1 MGDTPKPQVISGSEL
16 GLRTFGYALSG
27 GLDVDG
33 NSYPDLLVGS
43 LAERVVLLR
52 WDPRP
57 PRAPALLTGGIR
69 AAAGAQP
76 TPISAQGSARDQHP
90 EQDLHGDAQQGGPCP
105 LHPRLLV
112 SPPQPGRH
120 CGAVVLAAPLTA
132 PLPPQHHGDR
142 LLLLQPE
149 RRGPHLQGEHQ

>member
-1 MGDTPKPQVISGSEL
+1 MTPPKPQVISGSEL

-57 PRAPALLTGGIR
+57 PRAPALLTGGSVLPRGLSRPASLPR
-69 AAAGAQP
+69 ARP
-76 TPISAQGSARDQHP
+76 VINILNKTFTVTPSKVDPARCTPD
-90 EQDLHGDAQQGGPCP
+90 
-105 LHPRLLV
+105 
-112 SPPQPGRH
+112 SW
-120 CGAVVLAAPLTA
+120 
-132 PLPPQHHGDR
+132 
-142 LLLLQPE
+142 
-149 RRGPHLQGEHQ
+149 